1 MNLDRVNMMTL
12 RALGLTEAKPP
23 MPHDLRRLVEGL
35 RSGKSYDPHHVATV
49 IESLHTAYVSALGG
63 AND

>member
-23 MPHDLRRLVEGL
+23 MPNDLRMLVEGL

-63 AND
+63 NDE